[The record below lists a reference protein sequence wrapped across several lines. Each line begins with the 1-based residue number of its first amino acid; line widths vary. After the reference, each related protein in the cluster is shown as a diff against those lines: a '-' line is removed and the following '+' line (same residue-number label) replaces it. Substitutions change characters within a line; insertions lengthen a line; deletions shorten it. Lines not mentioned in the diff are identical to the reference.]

1 MAKNYKLLPEKMSPE
16 ARAHSQAKADR
27 IIAAMALA
35 DLRSALTLTQ
45 EALAKRLHVKQ
56 AAISK
61 LERRTDM
68 YVSTLQHMIE
78 GLGGK
83 LEIRAIFQA
92 GPVIINQFSKVKS
105 FPPTSR
111 PLKVAEKTT
120 RYIKRGKAARE
131 S

>member
-1 MAKNYKLLPEKMSPE
+1 MAKDYKLLREKMSPE
-16 ARAHSQAKADR
+16 ARALSQAKADR
-27 IIAAMALA
+27 MIAAMALA

-83 LEIRAIFQA
+83 LEIRAIFPA
-92 GPVIINQFSKVKS
+92 GPVIINQFSKVKL
-105 FPPTSR
+105 FPATRR

-120 RYIKRGKAARE
+120 RYIKRGKGAG

>member
-1 MAKNYKLLPEKMSPE
+1 MAKDYRFLHEKMSPE
-16 ARAHSQAKADR
+16 ARARSQAKADR
-27 IIAAMALA
+27 MIGAMALV
-35 DLRSALTLTQ
+35 DLRSALALTQ
-45 EALAKRLHVKQ
+45 EALAKRLRVKQ

-83 LEIRAIFQA
+83 LEIRAFFPA
-92 GPVIINQFSKVKS
+92 GPVIINQFSKRRPL
-105 FPPTSR
+105 PPTSK
-111 PLKVAEKTT
+111 PLKVAEKTA
-120 RYIKRGKAARE
+120 RYIKRGKGTD